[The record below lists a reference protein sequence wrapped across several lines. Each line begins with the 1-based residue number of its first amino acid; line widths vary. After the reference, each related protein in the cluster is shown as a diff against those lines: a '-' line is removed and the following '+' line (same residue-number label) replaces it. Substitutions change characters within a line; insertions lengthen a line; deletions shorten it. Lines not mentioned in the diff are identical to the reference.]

1 MKNLSEG
8 FNKHTEES
16 MNLKTGNLNEKSEKE
31 RKKEYR
37 NMKSISEIQGTP
49 LSTTHIG
56 VTGVLDGE
64 EKEKGRKKIWRHSGP
79 KFSKCDE
86 KHERKNCQW
95 RILYPSKISFKNGR
109 LKTFPD
115 RQKVRKDYFEQT
127 CPTRNAKG
135 SPVGRNEKALDNNL
149 YPYKEIKSIS
159 KGNYIGKYKRQYLFG
174 LQILSFPTY
183 MSLKTNA

>member
-64 EKEKGRKKIWRHSGP
+64 EKEKGRKKI
-79 KFSKCDE
+79 
-86 KHERKNCQW
+86 
-95 RILYPSKISFKNGR
+95 
-109 LKTFPD
+109 
-115 RQKVRKDYFEQT
+115 
-127 CPTRNAKG
+127 
-135 SPVGRNEKALDNNL
+135 
-149 YPYKEIKSIS
+149 
-159 KGNYIGKYKRQYLFG
+159 
-174 LQILSFPTY
+174 
-183 MSLKTNA
+183 